1 MTLYEKLHQHAEG
14 LIAGGQPDKAL
25 EIWDRMICDT
35 PDRAEAYYGLGTCL
49 AMIGRDG
56 GAIAALN
63 HAISLAPSNPNVW
76 VQYGMIMRRNQHPDA
91 SRHCFQQALKIAPDH
106 ARALTG
112 LAGSYVNMGD
122 PAKGIQPARKA
133 LKLVPDLWHAHN
145 DLALLLLETGQWAE
159 GWKEYGHRGNLDG
172 YHVRDYGPVEKW
184 TGERVRCLAL
194 HPEQG
199 LGDEILFASCLPD
212 LLGLKPGVTHDPT
225 TGPHPHCP
233 DEIVCEVNPR
243 LLDFFRRSFPTVRF
257 YGTHDEVMKAEYTT
271 IEAWD
276 RLGDLAQR
284 FRPSPDACPGLPYMK
299 ADPAATLGYRARLEA
314 LGPPPYLGLAWHGG
328 TPATHEAV
336 RNAPLEQWK
345 KILDGPGTKI
355 SVQYG
360 EHGQRFAPRLG
371 LPHWQAAIDNIDELI
386 ALTAAL
392 DGVIS
397 VCQTQVHIAGS
408 LGIPCLVVCPSRY
421 SWQFAPLFNG
431 DPARMAWYRSV
442 ALYRQPG
449 LDWAPVFDRLAAD
462 IAETYAAVERE
473 EAAA

>member
-1 MTLYEKLHQHAEG
+1 MTLYDKMHQHAEA
-14 LIAGGQPDKAL
+14 LIGAGKAEQAL

-49 AMIGRDG
+49 AMVGRDG

-76 VQYGMIMRRNQHPDA
+76 VQYGMIMRRNQHTAA
-91 SRHCFQQALKIAPDH
+91 SRHCFEQALKIAPDH
-106 ARALTG
+106 PRALVG
-112 LAGSYVNMGD
+112 LAGSWVNQGD

-133 LKLVPDLWHAHN
+133 LKIEPDMAHAHN
-145 DLALLLLETGQWAE
+145 DLALLLLESGQWAE
-159 GWKEYGHRGNLDG
+159 GWKEYGIRATLPG

-184 TGERVRCLAL
+184 TGERVRVLAL

-212 LLGLKPGVTHDPT
+212 VLPLV
-225 TGPHPHCP
+225 
-233 DEIVCEVNPR
+233 DELVCEVAPR
-243 LLDFFRRSFPTVRF
+243 LLPFFRRSFPSVRF
-257 YGTHDEVMKAEYTT
+257 YGTHEELMAAEYTG

-276 RLGDLAQR
+276 RLGDLAGR
-284 FRPSPDACPGLPYMK
+284 FRPTPADCPGQPFMK
-299 ADPAATLGYRARLEA
+299 ADPAAVAGYRARLEA

-336 RNAPLEQWK
+336 RNAPLPLWG
-345 KILDGPGTKI
+345 KILEGPGTKI

-360 EHGQRFAPRLG
+360 ERGAKQAARMN
-371 LPHWQAAIDNIDELI
+371 LPHWQAVIDDIDELI
-386 ALTAAL
+386 SITAAL
-392 DGVIS
+392 DGVVT

-408 LGIPCLVVCPSRY
+408 LGIPCLVACPSRY

-431 DPARMAWYRSV
+431 DPGRMAWYNSV
-442 ALYRQPG
+442 TLYRQPG
-449 LDWAPVFDRLAAD
+449 LDWAPVFDRIAAD
-462 IAETYAAVERE
+462 IADTYAAVERE
-473 EAAA
+473 EVAA

>member
-14 LIAGGQPDKAL
+14 LIAAGHAEQAI
-25 EIWDRMICDT
+25 EIWDRLICDF
-35 PDRAEAYYGLGTCL
+35 PDRADAYYGLGTCL
-49 AMIGRDG
+49 AALGKDG

-63 HAISLAPSNPNVW
+63 HALSLVPSNPNVW
-76 VQYGMIMRRNQHPDA
+76 AQYGMVMRRNQHSDA
-91 SRHCFQQALKIAPDH
+91 SRHCFQQALKMAPDH
-106 ARALTG
+106 PQALVG
-112 LAGSYVNMGD
+112 MAGSYVNMGD
-122 PAKGIQPARKA
+122 PAKGIPFARKL
-133 LKLVPDLWHAHN
+133 LKLDPDMRSAHTAHAHN
-145 DLALLLLETGQWAE
+145 DLALLLLETGQWQE
-159 GWKEYGHRGNLDG
+159 GWKEYGLRSNLPG

-199 LGDEILFASCLPD
+199 LGDEILFASCLSDVLP
-212 LLGLKPGVTHDPT
+212 LV
-225 TGPHPHCP
+225 
-233 DEIVCEVNPR
+233 DEVVCEVNHR
-243 LLDFFRRSFPTVRF
+243 LLGFFRRSFPTVRF
-257 YGTHDEVMKAEYTT
+257 YATHDEVMKAEYTN

-276 RLGDLAQR
+276 RLGDLAGR
-284 FRPSPDACPGLPYMK
+284 FRPSPDTCPGQPYMK

-328 TPATHEAV
+328 TAATHEAV
-336 RNAPLEQWK
+336 RNPPIEQWK

-360 EHGQRFAPRLG
+360 DHGRRFAPRLG
-371 LPHWQAAIDNIDELI
+371 LPHWQSAIDDFDELV

-408 LGIPCLVVCPSRY
+408 LGVPCLVTCPSRY

-449 LDWAPVFDRLAAD
+449 LDWAPVFDRMASD

-473 EAAA
+473 EVAA